1 MVTMEI
7 PRNINTKDDD
17 VEMKDCDDTFIKVE
31 GIMIKQD
38 FDSSIMSPYDVS
50 KYTPL

>member
-1 MVTMEI
+1 METIEI
-7 PRNINTKDDD
+7 PRLIGQGKEED

-38 FDSSIMSPYDVS
+38 FDRCIMSP
-50 KYTPL
+50 